1 MVQRN
6 IQNKRFY
13 LVMGVVVCITI
24 LDSIALINGIDGVVM
39 TTSIGIITG
48 LVALVIPTPKQLKMR
63 G

>member
-1 MVQRN
+1 
-6 IQNKRFY
+6 
-13 LVMGVVVCITI
+13 MGVVVCITI

>member
-1 MVQRN
+1 MRQKN

-48 LVALVIPTPKQLKMR
+48 LVALVIPTPKQLKM
-63 G
+63 GG

>member
-24 LDSIALINGIDGVVM
+24 LDSVALINGIDGVVM